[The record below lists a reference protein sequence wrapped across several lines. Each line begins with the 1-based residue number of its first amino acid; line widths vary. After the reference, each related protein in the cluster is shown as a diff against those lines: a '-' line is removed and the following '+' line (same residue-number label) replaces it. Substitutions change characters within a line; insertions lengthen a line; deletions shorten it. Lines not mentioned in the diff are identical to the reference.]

1 MGQGVDGKMAK
12 EKATDGSIAQIVRSA
27 SVNEKYI
34 YILSPNGDSNGEES
48 IYLREIHEVESTCLR
63 EERNKG

>member
-12 EKATDGSIAQIVRSA
+12 DKATDGSIAQIVRSA
-27 SVNEKYI
+27 SVDEKK
-34 YILSPNGDSNGEES
+34 YILSPNSGSNGEES